1 MRLIICL
8 TLSFIFVF
16 LIPENGL
23 SHLHTTAN
31 NSVLI
36 EETTG
41 RVLYEKN
48 AHEIESIASITKIMT
63 AILAIESGEMA
74 SVTKTS
80 KQAIHTEGSSI
91 YLEQGEKMSIEDLVY
106 GLMLRS
112 GNDAAVAISE
122 QIGRAHV

>member
-16 LIPENGL
+16 LIPEHGL
-23 SHLHTTAN
+23 AHVHTSAN
-31 NSVLI
+31 NAVLI
-36 EETTG
+36 EQSTG

-63 AILAIESGEMA
+63 AILGIESGEIA

-80 KQAIHTEGSSI
+80 KQAIHTEGSSN
-91 YLEQGEKMSIEDLVY
+91 YLDQDEKHSIGELY
-106 GLMLRS
+106 
-112 GNDAAVAISE
+112 
-122 QIGRAHV
+122 